1 MKIFTSLSVAALL
14 VTGGP
19 VFATGDVVR
28 GQELSTT
35 CAACHGADGNSVIPT
50 NPKLAG
56 QYDSYLVH
64 ALKSY
69 RSGARDNALMSGF
82 AANLSDQD
90 IADLAAYFA
99 SQTPSVGVVQRGN

>member
-1 MKIFTSLSVAALL
+1 MKTLTSLSVAALL
-14 VTGGP
+14 MASGSA
-19 VFATGDVVR
+19 FASGDVTR
-28 GQELSTT
+28 GQELSAS
-35 CAACHGADGNSVIPT
+35 CAACHGADGNSTIPA

-69 RSGARDNALMSGF
+69 RDGLRNNALMNGF

-99 SQTPSVGVVQRGN
+99 SQTPSVGVVPRGD

>member
-1 MKIFTSLSVAALL
+1 MKTLIHSSAVALLVASTSLSA
-14 VTGGP
+14 
-19 VFATGDVVR
+19 GDIAR
-28 GQELSTT
+28 GKELSAS
-35 CAACHGADGNSVIPT
+35 CAACHGADGNSTIPA

-69 RSGARDNALMSGF
+69 RDGSRQNAIMAGF

-99 SQTPSVGVVQRGN
+99 AQPPSVGVVPRN

>member
-1 MKIFTSLSVAALL
+1 MKTFAIVSTVALL
-14 VTGGP
+14 ALSGTSS
-19 VFATGDVVR
+19 AGDIER
-28 GQELSTT
+28 GRALSASCT
-35 CAACHGADGNSVIPT
+35 ACHGADGNSAIPA

-56 QYDSYLVH
+56 QYDSYIEF

-69 RSGARDNALMSGF
+69 RDGTRQNAIMASF

-99 SQTPSVGVVQRGN
+99 AQTPTLGVVPRN